1 MKFLV
6 LVLAISSVTNKA
18 SALPVENS
26 TDVAKLQEIK
36 HQLLNPS
43 LNSVTGDEDEELV
56 LKKAPI
62 TEDIFPDRQGF
73 FSGHRIPF
81 ELFSQETI
89 HELKNVRHSF
99 NAHPK

>member
-1 MKFLV
+1 MNFLLFLTV
-6 LVLAISSVTNKA
+6 SIT
-18 SALPVENS
+18 SALPVDENNDS
-26 TDVAKLQEIK
+26 TEKLQEIK

-43 LNSVTGDEDEELV
+43 LNSVLDEEDDQKDFAM
-56 LKKAPI
+56 KKGAPV

-89 HELKNVRHSF
+89 HELKNVR
-99 NAHPK
+99 K